1 MNSENINW
9 HALVNYIS
17 GQSSPAEE
25 EVIRDWI
32 ALDPKNEE
40 FIIFLK
46 KIWDSSAEEKQKWDA
61 DSAWARFNAEYDLP
75 FSDDNAAGKTG
86 RNLPVRRNRKQHSW
100 YSWAAV
106 AASVILIFTALYS
119 FDIIKRYGDTASAEE
134 EVQYREIVT
143 KNGQRTHL
151 NLSDGSSVILNAGS
165 RLVLPETF
173 GDQGPREL
181 TLSGEAYFDVAHN
194 PEQPFIVYTED
205 AVTRVLGTKFQVRS
219 YPEDEE
225 VEVVVAEGKVA
236 LRGQDETDQTGA
248 QITKNQIGVWPGS
261 GTASVS
267 GIDDLAPYLGWTE
280 GNLVFERE
288 PLENVVAKLRRWYD
302 VDVKIEG
309 TGPVQN
315 KKELTASFSENQ
327 PVAEVFEAITLTL
340 DIEYRK
346 EGRTFTFIL

>member
-9 HALVNYIS
+9 DALVNYIS

-32 ALDPKNEE
+32 AMDPKNEE

-134 EVQYREIVT
+134 EIGR
-143 KNGQRTHL
+143 
-151 NLSDGSSVILNAGS
+151 
-165 RLVLPETF
+165 
-173 GDQGPREL
+173 
-181 TLSGEAYFDVAHN
+181 AH
-194 PEQPFIVYTED
+194 V
-205 AVTRVLGTKFQVRS
+205 
-219 YPEDEE
+219 
-225 VEVVVAEGKVA
+225 
-236 LRGQDETDQTGA
+236 
-248 QITKNQIGVWPGS
+248 
-261 GTASVS
+261 
-267 GIDDLAPYLGWTE
+267 
-280 GNLVFERE
+280 
-288 PLENVVAKLRRWYD
+288 
-302 VDVKIEG
+302 
-309 TGPVQN
+309 
-315 KKELTASFSENQ
+315 
-327 PVAEVFEAITLTL
+327 
-340 DIEYRK
+340 
-346 EGRTFTFIL
+346 